1 MFRSQLFWRLYAGY
15 VVIILM
21 STLIVGMLMSRQ
33 VEESSLKEI
42 QHTLAMSTE
51 LLAEVAKPTL
61 QHVSQT
67 LSESSYQASLQERII
82 YLGKN
87 TDSRL
92 TAIDRH
98 GKVVADSQEHPHKM
112 DNHNARP
119 ELIEARKQGFSTV
132 SRFSQTLQQK
142 MIYRALN
149 VMDDE
154 RLIGFVRVS
163 LPLNH
168 IDKKLVQ
175 LKLNV
180 LFGTGIAAMAAL
192 ILGFFF
198 ANRFLSPLV
207 KMTEVADSISKG
219 DYDRRVNVRQNDEMG
234 LLAKAVNRM
243 ALSSSQRMEEIT
255 RDRNRLA
262 EIFTG
267 MVEGVI
273 YVDEGQH
280 IQHINQA
287 GAEMLSLAMP
297 DCLNKRI
304 WECVHIQ
311 EVISSVEQALSSA
324 KVVKTQFNKVHESTA
339 SNKSGTVMNI
349 YSAPLLNESGQ
360 SIGAVIVLNDISE
373 LAHLELIRRDFVAN
387 ASHELKT
394 PITAIRGL
402 TETILDD
409 EQMLPEMRQRFTE
422 KINAQSKRLSSLV
435 TDLMTISRLESDERE
450 QVFQTIDFKR
460 LVKRSINTT
469 KNACQEKHLRLS
481 TTLCDEEIH
490 VEADEQALSQLV
502 DNLLDNAVKYTPE
515 NGAVTLDMK
524 LSQAHDGQTSVL
536 LSVKDTGIGISLQ
549 YQKRIFERF
558 YRVDKA
564 RSRDLGGTGLG
575 LSIVKNIAEQHGG
588 SIQVQSYLGK
598 GSAFTVSLPLSPP
611 SSPRCFA

>member
-1 MFRSQLFWRLYAGY
+1 
-15 VVIILM
+15 VVIILI
-21 STLIVGMLMSRQ
+21 STLIVGLLMSRQ
-33 VEESSLKEI
+33 VEESSLKEMH
-42 QHTLAMSTE
+42 HTLAMSSQ

-67 LSESSYQASLQERII
+67 LSESPYQTSLQERII
-82 YLGKN
+82 YLGEN

-98 GKVVADSQEHPHKM
+98 GKVVADSQEHPNKM
-112 DNHNARP
+112 DNHNTRP
-119 ELIEARKQGFSTV
+119 EMVEARTQGFSTV

-149 VMDDE
+149 VMDGE

-168 IDKKLVQ
+168 IDKKLTQ

-180 LFGTGIAAMAAL
+180 LFGTGIAAAAAL

-207 KMTEVADSISKG
+207 RMTEVADSISKG
-219 DYDRRVNVRQNDEMG
+219 DYERRVKVKQNDEMG

-255 RDRNRLA
+255 QDRNRLA

-273 YVDEGQH
+273 YVDEGQC

-287 GAEMLSLAMP
+287 GADMLSLSMP

-324 KVVKTQFNKVHESTA
+324 KVVKTQFNKVHESA
-339 SNKSGTVMNI
+339 VLHKSGTVMNI
-349 YSAPLLNESGQ
+349 YAAPLLNEKRQ

-409 EQMLPEMRQRFTE
+409 DEMQPEMRQRFTE

-435 TDLMTISRLESDERE
+435 SDLMTISRLESDESE
-450 QVFQTIDFKR
+450 QTFQIIDFKS

-481 TTLCDEEIH
+481 ITLCDEELQ
-490 VEADEQALSQLV
+490 VEADEQALNQLV

-515 NGAVTLDMK
+515 NGAITLDMK
-524 LSQAHDGQTSVL
+524 LGQAYDGKASVL

-588 SIQVQSYLGK
+588 SIQVHSHLGK
-598 GSAFTVSLPLSPP
+598 GSTFIVTLPLVV
-611 SSPRCFA
+611 